1 MSIRSFPKLTA
12 IAKIE
17 TEKEKEERQIERY
30 KYSERK
36 RPYCKEAIMK
46 CSLNQKMGVSYN
58 SKESDRKREIIET
71 DAWAVIIRKQRVRLR
86 KRRSRKKEIIKK
98 RQ

>member
-30 KYSERK
+30 NYSERK
-36 RPYCKEAIMK
+36 RPLQRGNNEIQFD
-46 CSLNQKMGVSYN
+46 LENG
-58 SKESDRKREIIET
+58 SKL
-71 DAWAVIIRKQRVRLR
+71 Q
-86 KRRSRKKEIIKK
+86 
-98 RQ
+98 